1 MKTKWYFGALLIL
14 FISLGVYQNK
24 ISEPNQEIVLKFLD
38 SGITSEEAQNAVVIV
53 KAQLQEIGINTF
65 QVKELKDGQLK
76 ISYFS
81 NADIESIKKVLLK
94 DSKIDVDYA
103 YNNQHDSKSPSN
115 KKSKNYKLD
124 VFEIHKSNDSESGL
138 NGKFVLNLKQ
148 DYDRFF
154 NPKVYIF
161 NNKVNTGLNIKNVK
175 KELKILANI
184 AIAIDNYS
192 RNMPEVRAGP
202 AVI

>member
-1 MKTKWYFGALLIL
+1 MKTKWYFGALFIL
-14 FISLGVYQNK
+14 FISLGVYQNQ

-38 SGITSEEAQNAVVIV
+38 ADITSEEAQNAVVIV
-53 KAQLQEIGINTF
+53 KEQLQEMGITTF
-65 QVKELKDGQLK
+65 QVKELKEGQLK

-81 NADIESIKKVLLK
+81 DADIESIKKVLLK
-94 DSKIDVDYA
+94 DNKIDVDYA
-103 YNNQHDSKSPSN
+103 YNNQHTSKSSSN

-161 NNKVNTGLNIKNVK
+161 NSKVNAGLNVKNLK
-175 KELKILANI
+175 KKLNILSNI
-184 AIAIDNYS
+184 AIAIDNS
-192 RNMPEVRAGP
+192 LHNIPEVRAGP
-202 AVI
+202 ITI